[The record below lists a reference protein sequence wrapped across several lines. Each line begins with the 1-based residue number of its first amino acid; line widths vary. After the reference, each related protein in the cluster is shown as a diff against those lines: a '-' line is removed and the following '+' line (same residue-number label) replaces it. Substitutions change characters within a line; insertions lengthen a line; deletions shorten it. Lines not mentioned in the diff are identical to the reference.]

1 MAHGLQSGQA
11 GRPGDNRA
19 PSTLRTVPVSRFF
32 YSQCGTKETSTADN
46 SKFNSCPLMDNFGKG
61 LFQTHEQHNEDQ
73 HNEDLHSLSC
83 ICLCGGEGGQAEG
96 LAQARGAQQG

>member
-1 MAHGLQSGQA
+1 MWLMGCRVVRHAGLETTG
-11 GRPGDNRA
+11 
-19 PSTLRTVPVSRFF
+19 LPVSRFF
-32 YSQCGTKETSTADN
+32 YNQCGTTKEMSTTDN

-61 LFQTHEQHNEDQ
+61 LFQTHEHNEQ
-73 HNEDLHSLSC
+73 RHSLPY